1 MNTPSY
7 ANASLYV
14 GDLNSDVTETQLFD
28 IFKQAGPVASIRVC
42 RDAVTRRSLGY
53 AYVNYHSV
61 EDAERALDL
70 LNYKEI
76 KGRPCRIMWS
86 QRDPQLR
93 RNHNGNIFIKN
104 LHKGI
109 DNKSLYDTFASF
121 GNILSCKVATDEHGN
136 SKGYGFIHYDTQD
149 AADKACSLVNGKLLN
164 GKKCFVGP
172 FVPKKNRSQEESDS
186 KWTNIYVKYLDT
198 SFSDEKIK
206 EMFEKYGSVTSAV
219 VMRDDKGESKGFGF
233 INYDKNDDAQKA
245 IDDLNGKEMD
255 GKQLYVG
262 RAQKKSEREKELK
275 EMFLKIQRERMSKY
289 QGVNLYVKNLD
300 DSIDDE
306 KLRQEFSTAGTI
318 TSAKIMSDDKKSSKG
333 FGFVC
338 FSTPE
343 EATKAVT
350 ELNGKIINGKPIY
363 VALAQRKDQRRAQ
376 LEAQFAQKANGI
388 RMQQQAQASG
398 MSGSPIYGPPVFY
411 PGGAPGVG
419 RGFVYPPNVGVPHRG
434 RFPGQAGRGGMPM
447 MGGFVVPQGVQ
458 QGAPRGGS
466 QHRGGRGGSRGGRG
480 GNAGAPNASGGYP
493 MGIKYNPNVR
503 NQQAPVQQTPDT
515 TPMVMTEDRRQQI
528 GEALY
533 PNIQTILTP
542 LNQQEQTGKI
552 TGMIL
557 ESMDQPELMQLLES
571 QEALSKKVNEALEV
585 LATHST
591 PAPAAKTEEG
601 GSD

>member
-1 MNTPSY
+1 MNSNPAY

-14 GDLNSDVTETQLFD
+14 GDLNGDVTETQLFE

-70 LNYKEI
+70 LNYKDI

-104 LHKGI
+104 LHKSI

-121 GNILSCKVATDEHGN
+121 GNILSCKVATDEQGN
-136 SKGYGFIHYDTQD
+136 SKGYGFIHYDTQE
-149 AADKACSLVNGKLLN
+149 AADKACIVNGKLLE

-172 FVPKKNRSQEESDS
+172 FVPRKQRSQDEMDN
-186 KWTNIYVKYLDT
+186 KWTNIYIKYLDKAIN
-198 SFSDEKIK
+198 EKRLE
-206 EMFEKYGSVTSAV
+206 EMFGKYGSITSAV
-219 VMRDDKGESKGFGF
+219 IMHDDKGESKGFAF
-233 INYDKNDDAQKA
+233 VNFETNEQARKA
-245 IDDLNGKEMD
+245 IEELNGKEMPD

-262 RAQKKSEREKELK
+262 RAQKKSEREKDLK
-275 EMFLKIQRERMSKY
+275 DMFLKIQRERMSKY

-300 DSIDDE
+300 ESIDDE
-306 KLRQEFSTAGTI
+306 KLRTEFATCGTI
-318 TSAKIMSDDKKSSKG
+318 TSAKVMSDDKNASKG

-338 FSTPE
+338 YSTPD

-350 ELNGKIINGKPIY
+350 DLNGKIINGKPIY

-376 LEAQFAQKANGI
+376 LEAQFAQKASGI

-398 MSGSPIYGPPVFY
+398 LTGSPIYGPPVFY
-411 PGGAPGVG
+411 PN
-419 RGFVYPPNVGVPHRG
+419 RGNFVYPPNVVPGRG
-434 RFPGQAGRGGMPM
+434 RYPGQARGMQM
-447 MGGFVVPQGVQ
+447 MGGFMVQGGPPSGRGGQ
-458 QGAPRGGS
+458 SRRGGS
-466 QHRGGRGGSRGGRG
+466 GRGRG
-480 GNAGAPNASGGYP
+480 GNMGGQGQSVPGYT
-493 MGIKYNPNVR
+493 MGIKYNQNVR
-503 NQQAPVQQTPDT
+503 NQQPVQQSSESSPL
-515 TPMVMTEDRRQQI
+515 VMTDDRRNQI

-533 PNIQTILTP
+533 PQILATLTP
-542 LNQQEQTGKI
+542 MSQQEQTGKI

-557 ESMDQPELMQLLES
+557 ESLDQAELMALLES
-571 QEALSKKVNEALEV
+571 PDALSKKVLEALEV
-585 LATHST
+585 LASHTTIDSSKPT
-591 PAPAAKTEEG
+591 PSNDG